1 MDITAKITGIKY
13 KVNCADNLPII
24 NINDFNINSA
34 PSYFLLSEKQYG
46 ISKWVSPKRTRSY
59 PFERIYNTL
68 IAPKRI
74 TIIPIIKDEGIN
86 GDRDFIQWDTVSL
99 MSLLD
104 IYVIFAY
111 YDKAVIHP
119 LRQNKVTNQEFNNE
133 YIENKIIEIDNYHSS
148 ALHWNL
154 KEINETLPILIDKA
168 KDSYVHIGDKLNVKF
183 HNELGVQKFKNQ
195 FNEGV
200 INFMKTSR
208 NKAMEAQNREKQT
221 LQPKEFLSTSTK
233 ATITIENYLGGKY
246 YFTTDEIFISGE
258 SLFLIEGK
266 HSSNSKL
273 PSISDIKDGL
283 LKMVLYCNLTDVQ
296 INNIIFTPK
305 PILKLTSSH
314 IEGKIS
320 SNNSQKEIDE
330 FKILANFKK
339 NDAEL
344 IDRLFSEANINN
356 FEVIIEGVKKND

>member
-1 MDITAKITGIKY
+1 
-13 KVNCADNLPII
+13 
-24 NINDFNINSA
+24 
-34 PSYFLLSEKQYG
+34 
-46 ISKWVSPKRTRSY
+46 
-59 PFERIYNTL
+59 
-68 IAPKRI
+68 
-74 TIIPIIKDEGIN
+74 
-86 GDRDFIQWDTVSL
+86 
-99 MSLLD
+99 
-104 IYVIFAY
+104 
-111 YDKAVIHP
+111 
-119 LRQNKVTNQEFNNE
+119 
-133 YIENKIIEIDNYHSS
+133 
-148 ALHWNL
+148 
-154 KEINETLPILIDKA
+154 
-168 KDSYVHIGDKLNVKF
+168 
-183 HNELGVQKFKNQ
+183 
-195 FNEGV
+195 
-200 INFMKTSR
+200 SR